1 MHRSASATT
10 GPRLVA
16 RARYFI
22 LERYEVLRQKPG
34 QVAVR
39 AIGDRFLSLSEHAR
53 TEAEKHWECAWLSV
67 AAYGRTKPMRNRQA
81 ACECPISSVADT
93 ELHAAAWTRW
103 KGFPDDELLSAI
115 DSSHLRVEVWEKV
128 KGDSVRIAVAFG
140 GTVFTSLPDWRSN
153 LRWLLPKPDDEYTEI
168 VNRLAPA
175 FADEL
180 CRRIKDGRIPDAA
193 NVRVISTG
201 HSLGGGLAQQFA
213 YSLQEPPNLPRVT
226 EVYAFD
232 PSPVTGYYS
241 VPAAQREHNSLGL
254 AIDRIYERGEI
265 LALLRSLT
273 SVFVRPSA
281 ENPSVRGARYMLFAS
296 VNPIAEHSMV
306 KLAKGLQ
313 ALANPAV
320 PIDKQ

>member
-1 MHRSASATT
+1 MHRSTSTTT
-10 GPRLVA
+10 GPSLVA

-22 LERYEVLRQKPG
+22 LERYEVFRQKRG

-39 AIGDRFLSLSEHAR
+39 AIGERFLSPPELAG

-67 AAYGRTKPMRNRQA
+67 AAYGRIDRVLKKQA
-81 ACECPISSVADT
+81 ACERPISSVADA
-93 ELHAAAWTRW
+93 ELHAVDWRW
-103 KGFPDDELLSAI
+103 WKDFPGDGLLTAI
-115 DSSHLRVEVWEKV
+115 DKSHLRVEVWEKA

-140 GTVFTSLPDWRSN
+140 GTVFTSLADWRSN
-153 LRWLLPKPDDEYTEI
+153 LRWFLPKSDDEYTEI
-168 VNRLAPA
+168 VKKLAPA

-193 NVRVISTG
+193 NARVISTG

-213 YSLQEPPNLPRVT
+213 YSVQEPPNLPRVT

-241 VPAAQREHNSLGL
+241 VPVACRRHNSEGL
-254 AIDRIYERGEI
+254 AIDRIYERGEV
-265 LALLRSLT
+265 LAILRSLT

-281 ENPSVRGARYMLFAS
+281 ANPAVRGARYMLFGS

-306 KLAKGLQ
+306 RLARGLQ
-313 ALANPAV
+313 ALANPAA
-320 PIDKQ
+320 PPR